1 MGQLKRLCLR
11 SNEISRT
18 QDKRLSI
25 LVGSGLNAH
34 TLPSLLD
41 HLIRPPY
48 NLNEIHCSCGDWVN
62 VRSHSNEV
70 DAAAGAREG
79 VFAFG
84 FGAHGPAETR
94 VWKTLPERVAAVVH
108 VVQGYSTS

>member
-1 MGQLKRLCLR
+1 VEQLKRLFLR
-11 SNEISRT
+11 SNEISRV

-25 LVGSGLNAH
+25 LVGSGLNAR

-41 HLIRPPY
+41 SLIRPPY

-62 VRSHSNEV
+62 VQSHSNEV
-70 DAAAGAREG
+70 DADAGAREG
-79 VFAFG
+79 AFAFG

-108 VVQGYSTS
+108 VIQGYSTS